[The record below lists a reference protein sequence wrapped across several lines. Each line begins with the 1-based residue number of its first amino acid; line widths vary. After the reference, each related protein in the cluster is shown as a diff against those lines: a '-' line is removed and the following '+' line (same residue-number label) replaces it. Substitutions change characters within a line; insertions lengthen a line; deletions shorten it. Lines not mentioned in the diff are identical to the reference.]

1 MCRLESAEWNGSH
14 GRPCDGGTLVPQ
26 GNMCWKPGTETDFTW
41 RHVTFVQPGVCFLNV
56 GETIYCLFSK
66 FLLLL
71 FNFILDILGIE

>member
-41 RHVTFVQPGVCFLNV
+41 WHVTFVQPGVCFLNV